1 MLPIS
6 TDTQIAC
13 EAVTNYGDNLNK
25 KLQFL
30 SVFVRS
36 VPYFLKTDKIERTK
50 TDKNK
55 HDPPPQPR
63 VRQCSELFFFKLF
76 KMWWIKSS
84 GESLIRLKP
93 DSKGTICTVLYD
105 LNCV

>member
-1 MLPIS
+1 M
-6 TDTQIAC
+6 
-13 EAVTNYGDNLNK
+13 TNYGDNLNK

-36 VPYFLKTDKIERTK
+36 VPYFLKRDKIERTK

-55 HDPPPQPR
+55 HDPPTPSEGSMTWR
-63 VRQCSELFFFKLF
+63 CSCGNVQSFSFLNCLKCGGS
-76 KMWWIKSS
+76 KSS